1 MGDEVKRE
9 KNEDRPKGK
18 LLPCCALCGQVPS
31 RGIRGG
37 YMISRVFVCYG
48 CEESIINLVMD
59 SENYQSYLEKLH
71 GLFK

>member
-1 MGDEVKRE
+1 MKTE
-9 KNEDRPKGK
+9 KEEPIRGQ
-18 LLPCCALCGQVPS
+18 LLPRCGICGEVPL

-48 CEESIINLVMD
+48 CEETIINLVMG

>member
-1 MGDEVKRE
+1 MKTE
-9 KNEDRPKGK
+9 NESQGQ
-18 LLPCCALCGQVPS
+18 LLPRCGLCGKVPT

-37 YMISRVFVCYG
+37 YMISRIFVCYG
-48 CEESIINLVMD
+48 CEESIINLVMG